1 MEKYRLFIAAEV
13 SPEVKAELATAQ
25 GRLRHGGAP
34 VKWVAPEALHLT
46 LHFLG
51 ETDVALLPRLG
62 AALCAA
68 LAGSTAIGLRLAGA
82 GAFPNLRRP
91 NVIWAGIDGATAAL
105 ERIQAAAGMA
115 LESLGLPR
123 ETRPFRAHLT
133 LGRVRREATPAQLEH
148 LGAAVRSLPPLA
160 PLLWDVDRVVLF
172 RSELRPNGPV
182 YTEIGDWR
190 LEIGDH
196 VNL

>member
-1 MEKYRLFIAAEV
+1 MATYRLFIAVEV
-13 SPEVKAELATAQ
+13 SPEVKAELALAQ
-25 GRLRHGGAP
+25 ERLRRGAPP

-51 ETDVALLPRLG
+51 ETDTMLLPRLG
-62 AALCAA
+62 EALREA
-68 LAGSTAIGLRLAGA
+68 LAGSTAIGLRLDGA

-91 NVIWAGIDGATAAL
+91 NVVWAGVAGSTAAI
-105 ERIQAAAGMA
+105 ERIQAAAGAA

-133 LGRVRREATPAQLEH
+133 LGRVRHEAAPAQLER
-148 LGAAVRSLPPLA
+148 LGEAIRSLPPVA
-160 PLLWDVDRVVLF
+160 PLPWVVERVVLF
-172 RSELRPNGPV
+172 RSQLRPNGPV